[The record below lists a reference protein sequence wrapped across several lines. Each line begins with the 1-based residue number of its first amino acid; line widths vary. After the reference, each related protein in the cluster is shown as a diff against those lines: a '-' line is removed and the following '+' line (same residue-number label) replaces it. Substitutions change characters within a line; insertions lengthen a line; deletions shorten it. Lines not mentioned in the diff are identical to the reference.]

1 MELVFEISFHHG
13 DLVTTPLNLGP
24 LPLLV
29 LDLADVGNLLSSEVS
44 VLQPGTAPEG
54 FDFPEQKISIDA
66 TAEEINALTGEFA
79 LEFNGA
85 VSQLMPINASAA
97 VMTAALVALDTVGEV
112 EVFKTESST
121 HREWLIRFY
130 SEGDPAH
137 IGPQPFITVN
147 ASTVSAS
154 TNARRRQLFESPLVV
169 TLVSEGSTT
178 LEVGNVTQEDDIT
191 ANSTDAE
198 ELTVTTFVP

>member
-29 LDLADVGNLLSSEVS
+29 FDLADVGNLLSSEVS

-54 FDFPEQKISIDA
+54 FNFPEQKISIDA
-66 TAEEINALTGEFA
+66 TAEEIDALTGEFA

-85 VSQLMPINASAA
+85 VSQLIPINASAA

-112 EVFKTESST
+112 EVFKSST

-198 ELTVTTFVP
+198 ELTVTTVVP